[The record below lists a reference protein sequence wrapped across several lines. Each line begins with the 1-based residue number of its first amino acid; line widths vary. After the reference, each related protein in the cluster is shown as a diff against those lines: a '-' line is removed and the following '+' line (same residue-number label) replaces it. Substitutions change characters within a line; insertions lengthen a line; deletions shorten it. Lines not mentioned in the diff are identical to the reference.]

1 VAIRRGVARAC
12 HSGPVRRRLL
22 LATVT
27 TSAVATVVAVMPVAP
42 ASAAPKPTPGTQ
54 AAIAISA
61 EPLVRIDR
69 SPEAAVIVNGVD
81 NRTTARVNWGDGSA
95 TARARGTCTVAKA
108 RRAPQ
113 ACSIIFD
120 HTYTSAGTFT
130 ISAAAAKARSST
142 QLTVAPK
149 PEPWRAAPGQVFTS
163 WEPLGTRATYTP
175 CQTIEW
181 YFDTT
186 GQPADRATMRD
197 DIVAG
202 LATLSGITG
211 LTFAE
216 TADPRAAELAFS
228 WRNLA
233 ELGYSDASGVGGFT
247 GPNKGWVAFSPTNEW
262 TNDYWAGNQPKTKRW
277 EDDRYVYTLT
287 INGRQTLVV
296 HEVMHAMGFGHV
308 EDFTSIMYPQSI
320 GNGAGQLSAG
330 DLEGLRT
337 MYPSNPC
344 PLIPD

>member
-1 VAIRRGVARAC
+1 MRRGA
-12 HSGPVRRRLL
+12 LL
-22 LATVT
+22 TTAGTCAAVITMSLASVLP
-27 TSAVATVVAVMPVAP
+27 AGAAP
-42 ASAAPKPTPGTQ
+42 AAPSPAPGTR
-54 AAIAISA
+54 ATIEISA
-61 EPLVRIDR
+61 DPLVRIDR
-69 SPEAAVIVNGVD
+69 SPEATVTVSGLD

-95 TARARGTCTVAKA
+95 TTRAKGTCSVPRARRSAKTCSVT
-108 RRAPQ
+108 
-113 ACSIIFD
+113 FE
-120 HTYTSAGTFT
+120 HTYTGPGTFT
-130 ISAAAAKARSST
+130 ITASAARARSTS
-142 QLTVAPK
+142 QIAVAPR
-149 PEPWRAAPGQVFTS
+149 PEPWRPAAGQVFTA
-163 WEPLGTRATYTP
+163 WKPLGTRATYTP
-175 CQTIEW
+175 CQTIAW
-181 YFDTT
+181 HFDTT

-211 LTFAE
+211 LTFVE
-216 TADPRAAELAFS
+216 TPDRQDAELTFA

-233 ELGYSDASGVGGFT
+233 ELGYAEASGVGGFT

-277 EDDRYVYTLT
+277 QEGRYTYTLS

-296 HEVMHAMGFGHV
+296 HEVMHALGFGHV